1 MSPEYESSRFGG
13 LASSPLWGSS
23 GRPRSSSISLERQTI
38 QLCGSAPSRKRSS
51 ELRPDL
57 DVGGAGALGDLA
69 EPPVVIPPQ
78 RLHVAGLHERA
89 ERLLVLHLI
98 NGHVAKFVLAQDRAV
113 APGAHGAR
121 IAQELG
127 AVFPVVP
134 AVERNLL
141 LLRDRRLD
149 HEEYRCHEVPPILEP
164 FHRSRSTQPSARAFG
179 PHLELPHARQSP
191 GRVSARPTSCRL
203 PAGEIR
209 AAPGARGC
217 RPGPARRPRQ
227 APRTPSPSR

>member
-191 GRVSARPTSCRL
+191 GRVSARTTFEPFHRSPRHARQSPGRVSARTTS
-203 PAGEIR
+203 
-209 AAPGARGC
+209 
-217 RPGPARRPRQ
+217 
-227 APRTPSPSR
+227 